1 MSYPEVLGELGS
13 RALMLGNVAV
23 ARACLEHG
31 VGFASG
37 YPGTPS
43 SEIIEALAYA
53 SSRLGYPHVEWSVNE
68 KVAFE
73 AAYGSAMAG
82 VPSVVTMKHVG
93 LNVAADPL
101 FSSAYTGVEASF
113 LIVSADDPGMWSSQ
127 NEQDNR
133 WYGVHAYIPVFEPAG
148 AQEARE
154 DTLEALRFSESVKH
168 PVILRLTT
176 RVSHTRAPVTLGALA
191 KPRLSG
197 DFIKNV
203 SRWNI
208 VPMHARRL
216 REELLSKWEKMGE
229 TLSENPVNTVEGPED
244 SKVLVVGVG
253 LGYRYARESLH
264 KLGALGGVRLLK
276 IVTSIPLPRKLLV
289 RESEG
294 RSIIVVVEEGDPV
307 LETLLKSTLYE
318 EGVNVKV
325 YGKASGHLKW
335 SGELKADSVT
345 LALASILGLNYR
357 PEAPIKLSITPP
369 PRPPVL
375 CPGCPYRSVFYALR
389 RAVKMLKVE
398 AIYSGD
404 IGCYSLG
411 LNPPFNVQDTLI
423 EMGGSIGLA
432 NGLAHVV
439 KDKVVVAT
447 IGDSTFFHAGLPGV
461 VNSIYNR
468 APMVILVLDNGTTA
482 MTGHQ
487 PHPGSGRD
495 ALGREARR
503 LTIEDVVRGLGV
515 SRVSV
520 ADSFDTREVEA
531 KISEA
536 IRDVMYRGETHVV
549 IARGACIL
557 DAMRMASS
565 LKVKRPIYVVESD
578 KCRACGICYRA
589 FNCPA
594 ITPGEDGRVAINASL
609 CTGCGVCEQVCPFK
623 AIRVLEPGDPK
634 WSKIL
639 GMEL

>member
-43 SEIIEALAYA
+43 SEVIEALAYA
-53 SSRLGYPHVEWSVNE
+53 ASRLGYPYVEWSVNE

-82 VPSVVTMKHVG
+82 VPSIVTMKHVG
-93 LNVAADPL
+93 LNVASDPL

-154 DTLEALRFSESVKH
+154 STLEALKFSENMKH
-168 PVILRLTT
+168 PVILRSTT

-191 KPRLSG
+191 RPRLSG
-197 DFIKNV
+197 VFTKDV

-208 VPMHARRL
+208 VPMHARKL
-216 REELLSKWEKMGE
+216 KEELLSRWERME
-229 TLSENPVNTVEGPED
+229 EMLSENPINTVEGPED
-244 SKVLVVGVG
+244 SKILVVGVG
-253 LGYRYARESLH
+253 LGYRYARESLF
-264 KLGALGGVRLLK
+264 KLKALNSVRLLK
-276 IVTSIPLPRKLLV
+276 IVTSIPPPRKLLL

-294 RSIIVVVEEGDPV
+294 RSAIVVVEEGDPV
-307 LETLLKSTLYE
+307 FETLLKSILYE
-318 EGVNVKV
+318 EDVRVKV
-325 YGKASGHLKW
+325 YGKASRHLKK
-335 SGELKADSVT
+335 SGELKADAVT
-345 LALASILGLNYR
+345 KALASILGLNYS
-357 PEAPIKLSITPP
+357 PETPINPPITPP

-389 RAVKMLKVE
+389 RAVKMSKME

-423 EMGGSIGLA
+423 EMGGGIGLA

-439 KDKVVVAT
+439 KDKVIVAT
-447 IGDSTFFHAGLPGV
+447 IGDSTFFHAGLPEI
-461 VNSIYNR
+461 VNSIYNG
-468 APMVILVLDNGTTA
+468 APMIVLVLDNGTTA

-495 ALGREARR
+495 ALGREARK
-503 LTIEDVVRGLGV
+503 LVIEDVVKGLGV

-520 ADSFDTREVEA
+520 ANSFNAREVEA
-531 KISEA
+531 KIREA
-536 IRDVMYRGETHVV
+536 IRDVVYEGETHVV
-549 IARGACIL
+549 VARGACIL
-557 DAMRMASS
+557 DAVRRASS
-565 LKVKRPIYVVESD
+565 LKVKRPIYIVDSD
-578 KCRACGICYRA
+578 KCRACGICYKA

-594 ITPGEDGRVAINASL
+594 IMPGEDGRVSINASL
-609 CTGCGVCEQVCPFK
+609 CVGCGVCEQVCPFN
-623 AIRVLEPGDPK
+623 AIRVLEPGDPE
-634 WSKIL
+634 WGRIL